1 MNEPRP
7 TNVGEVTGHLQRWSA
22 GDRDAFDALMPL
34 VESELR
40 RLARRHLR
48 RERREHTLQPTALVN
63 EVWLRLREERGMQWH
78 DRVHFYATAARL
90 MRFVLVDYA
99 RKRLAGK
106 RGGQVLR
113 VSLSEAFGVADASCE
128 GLVQIHDVL
137 RRLEVLDARKGK
149 VATLRLFSN
158 ASVDDIAEVLGV
170 SSVTVARDWRFAR
183 AWLHQELQR

>member
-7 TNVGEVTGHLQRWSA
+7 TTVGEVTGHLRRWSD
-22 GDRDAFDALMPL
+22 GDHDAFDALMPL

-63 EVWLRLREERGMQWH
+63 EVWLRLRQERGMQWH
-78 DRVHFYATAARL
+78 DRAHFYAMAVRL

-99 RKRLAGK
+99 RKRLTGK

-128 GLVQIHDVL
+128 GLVQIDDVL
-137 RRLEVLDARKGK
+137 RRLEVLDDRKGK
-149 VATLRLFSN
+149 VATMRLFSD
-158 ASVDDIAEVLGV
+158 ASVDDIAEVLGI
-170 SSVTVARDWRFAR
+170 SPVTVARDWRFAR
-183 AWLHQELQR
+183 AWLHQALHG